1 MTALDYGA
9 TGRPSPTGESGSAPS
24 SGRAVAMPLERLA
37 GRQRITARAL
47 LAGHR
52 LNLRTVESFTRL
64 AAAPLVVAAGAGGC
78 AVLFRYGAVVLFGL
92 DPVEAAAF
100 LETLRPL
107 LSDPY
112 PAPESEEL
120 QVTLEPTAEERVAD
134 GRLTLQS
141 LDVERLQVVA
151 DALAKSLALEH
162 YETTVAGVFDEV
174 EPLAEDL
181 SERGRS
187 RIRGRELLRHV
198 GRTLDI
204 QQRMVGRV
212 EVEEKPEAL
221 WERPDLERLHQR
233 LAEEYELPERHR
245 ALERK
250 LDLIARTAGT
260 LLTLQYNR
268 RTLRVEWYIVA
279 LILVEIFIT
288 VGELLNR

>member
-1 MTALDYGA
+1 MT
-9 TGRPSPTGESGSAPS
+9 P
-24 SGRAVAMPLERLA
+24 ERFE
-37 GRQRITARAL
+37 GRQVITARAL
-47 LAGHR
+47 LAGH
-52 LNLRTVESFTRL
+52 LINLRISESFTRL
-64 AAAPLVVAAGAGGC
+64 AAAPLVVDAGANGC

-92 DPVEAAAF
+92 SPVEAGVF
-100 LETLRPL
+100 LEALRPL
-107 LSDPY
+107 VGEPY
-112 PAPESEEL
+112 PAPESEEIEVAL
-120 QVTLEPTAEERVAD
+120 SPGAEERIAD
-134 GRLTLQS
+134 GRLALQS
-141 LDVERLQVVA
+141 FDVERLQVVA
-151 DALAKSLALEH
+151 DALAKSIVLAH
-162 YETTVAGVFDEV
+162 YETTVAAVFDEV

-181 SERGRS
+181 RERGRS
-187 RIRGRELLRHV
+187 RIHGRELLRHI

-250 LDLIARTAGT
+250 LDLIARTANT

-268 RTLRVEWYIVA
+268 RSLRVEWYIVA
-279 LILVEIFIT
+279 LIVVEIMIT

>member
-1 MTALDYGA
+1 M
-9 TGRPSPTGESGSAPS
+9 
-24 SGRAVAMPLERLA
+24 
-37 GRQRITARAL
+37 
-47 LAGHR
+47 
-52 LNLRTVESFTRL
+52 
-64 AAAPLVVAAGAGGC
+64 
-78 AVLFRYGAVVLFGL
+78 LFRYGAVVLFGL
-92 DPVEAAAF
+92 DAVEAGVF

-107 LSDPY
+107 VSDPY
-112 PAPESEEL
+112 PAPDREEIEIL
-120 QVTLEPTAEERVAD
+120 LAPGAEERVVD
-134 GRLTLQS
+134 GRLAL
-141 LDVERLQVVA
+141 LAFDAERLQVVA
-151 DALAKSLALEH
+151 DALAKSVVLAH
-162 YETTVAGVFDEV
+162 YETTVAAVFDEV

-181 SERGRS
+181 RQRGRS
-187 RIRGRELLRHV
+187 RIHGRELLRHI

-250 LDLIARTAGT
+250 LDLIARTAST

-268 RTLRVEWYIVA
+268 RSLRVEWYIVA
-279 LILVEIFIT
+279 LIVVEILIT

>member
-1 MTALDYGA
+1 MVH
-9 TGRPSPTGESGSAPS
+9 GRFD
-24 SGRAVAMPLERLA
+24 GRTTL
-37 GRQRITARAL
+37 TARAQ
-47 LAGHR
+47 LAGHH
-52 LNLRTVESFTRL
+52 LNLRAPEAFTRL
-64 AAAPLVVAAGAGGC
+64 ATAPLVVAAGRSGC

-92 DPVEAAAF
+92 DAAETGAF

-107 LSDPY
+107 VSEPY
-112 PAPESEEL
+112 PSPESEEL
-120 QVTLEPTAEERVAD
+120 EVALAAGAEERVAD
-134 GRLTLQS
+134 GRLALQG

-151 DALAKSLALEH
+151 DALAKSVVLAH
-162 YETTVAGVFDEV
+162 YETSVAGVFDQL

-181 SERGRS
+181 RERGRT
-187 RIRGRELLRHV
+187 RIHGRELLRHI

-221 WERPDLERLHQR
+221 WERSDLERLHQR

-268 RTLRVEWYIVA
+268 RSLRVEWYIVA
-279 LILVEIFIT
+279 LIVVEILIT